1 MEAKEQAN
9 QVPKSFI
16 DEFQKWLRQGQGL
29 QVQARTWAQTEALRQ
44 GADERMEKLAREK
57 QELVD
62 RLLMV
67 EIALEEHNK
76 LFSQLRMAF
85 QAWDNGKEMSDRAF
99 GNLMEDLIKKWPEE
113 K

>member
-16 DEFQKWLRQGQGL
+16 DEFQKWLKQGQGL

-62 RLLMV
+62 RLLMI

-76 LFSQLRMAF
+76 LFDQLRRAF
-85 QAWDNGKEMSDRAF
+85 QSWDNGKELSDRAF